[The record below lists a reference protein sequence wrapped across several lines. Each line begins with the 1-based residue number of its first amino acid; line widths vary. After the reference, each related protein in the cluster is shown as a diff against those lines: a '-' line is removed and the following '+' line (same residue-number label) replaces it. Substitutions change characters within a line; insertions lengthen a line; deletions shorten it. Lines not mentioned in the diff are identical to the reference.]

1 MSLARSGDEEGNET
15 LHLRTMREADQSFP
29 FHQETPDLRKVH
41 KNRQNSVG
49 IILWILLDPSMDA
62 RGMKKAILYGA
73 LSEYDQLVRGSDNL
87 IRIALDQD
95 EISDATRSRFLKV
108 LDSMIGPAAVKAQQA
123 LDQANR

>member
-1 MSLARSGDEEGNET
+1 M
-15 LHLRTMREADQSFP
+15 
-29 FHQETPDLRKVH
+29 
-41 KNRQNSVG
+41 
-49 IILWILLDPSMDA
+49 LWIRFDPSMDA

-73 LSEYDQLVRGSDNL
+73 LSEYDQLVRQSDNL